1 MFVKGKLIN
10 KRVEKDK
17 NNLKKHVKKSLGEIK
32 ERKKILH
39 ARIKRSK
46 KHRLRPFTPFI
57 SSAPLISFSYIP
69 LTFYIEIVS
78 NIGTLIVLL

>member
-1 MFVKGKLIN
+1 MKNMFVKGKLIN
-10 KRVEKDK
+10 KRVEKDE
-17 NNLKKHVKKSLGEIK
+17 NNLKKHVKKSLGGIK

-57 SSAPLISFSYIP
+57 SSASPIFSYIISWP
-69 LTFYIEIVS
+69 FIS
-78 NIGTLIVLL
+78 K